1 MPRKVGT
8 LEKLMMN
15 LWEARAMSAHTV
27 RILFW
32 KFGCLGVCLSPHVF
46 SLMLHIS
53 FQSGNLDRPSDFAAV
68 IESLTDRAR
77 VWSRHDWLLL
87 VDLKHVNLSEDD
99 GKNMGHTQ
107 NPMVYHGLSSLFS
120 LKFGDFFRDI
130 PKKRNWESRPEPD
143 QVSKL
148 RWVLQSSPGIQ
159 NGAFGDGLSTA
170 MGISGTAL
178 PGQGSSPS
186 KWYWSRARQGWQGE
200 KQQQTGWTRIKKGLE
215 LMYLDLLWSTWI

>member
-148 RWVLQSSPGIQ
+148 RWVLQVVSWNPKWGLWGWVINGHGDQWNGIARPRFVAIKMILKQ
-159 NGAFGDGLSTA
+159 STTRMARRETTTAGLDA
-170 MGISGTAL
+170 N
-178 PGQGSSPS
+178 
-186 KWYWSRARQGWQGE
+186 
-200 KQQQTGWTRIKKGLE
+200 
-215 LMYLDLLWSTWI
+215 